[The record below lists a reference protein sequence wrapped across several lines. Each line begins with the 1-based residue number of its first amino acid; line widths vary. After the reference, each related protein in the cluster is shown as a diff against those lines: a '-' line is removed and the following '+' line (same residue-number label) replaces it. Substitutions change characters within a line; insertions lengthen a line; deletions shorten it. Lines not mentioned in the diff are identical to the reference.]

1 MTSAPN
7 KWKGIYFTDAK
18 PASACP
24 KQMGSQ
30 ISWLQFQ
37 RNAGSLSDRAL
48 VWSPDLSQE
57 CTKELLCSSP
67 HFACCNQR
75 ARNKEQ
81 GDGNHHELLIPFCC
95 YQGSYALDYSI
106 SKEVLL
112 ITDSVPNACL
122 LTVCLG
128 V

>member
-24 KQMGSQ
+24 RQMGSQ

-37 RNAGSLSDRAL
+37 RNAGSLSDREL

-57 CTKELLCSSP
+57 SPRSSSVAAP
-67 HFACCNQR
+67 TFPAAINGPETR
-75 ARNKEQ
+75 SKR
-81 GDGNHHELLIPFCC
+81 DGNHHELLIPFCC

-106 SKEVLL
+106 SEEVLL
-112 ITDSVPNACL
+112 ITDSVPNVCL
-122 LTVCLG
+122 LTVRLR